1 MATTTI
7 CSVYFNKCGPA
18 RRVFSNN
25 TRDGEPTGGLTT
37 YEIEAAPRGEF
48 RTLKVHDAFQREYV
62 GNKVYMP
69 VPVPGGGKAIAHDI
83 VREFADGTLL
93 SAFGGPGVF
102 VCAGDEPT
110 PEELQAARAK
120 QARWCQALINQA
132 QGDWI
137 RGKRDHIHEG
147 SIFHKAAEYMGQ
159 VYEWMKPPEQIQSA
173 SCPYCGSQVPA
184 GVPVCA
190 TCGRTIDPVREKEIQ
205 AQLARLQ
212 DAQAKIEAEVRAENP
227 DAVLDEVK
235 PDAPAKAPLPPPA
248 KFGVPK
254 QHARV

>member
-1 MATTTI
+1 MATATI

-18 RRVFSNN
+18 RRNFGP
-25 TRDGEPTGGLTT
+25 TADGGSTV
-37 YEIEAAPRGEF
+37 YEIEAVPRGEY

-62 GNKVYMP
+62 GGRVYIG
-69 VPVPGGGKAIAHDI
+69 VPVPGGGKAIAHDV

-110 PEELQAARAK
+110 AEELKTARTK
-120 QARWCQALINQA
+120 QARWCRALINQA

-147 SIFHKAAEYMGQ
+147 SIFHRAAEFMGET
-159 VYEWMKPPEQIQSA
+159 YEWMKPPEQISPA
-173 SCPYCGSQVPA
+173 SCPYCGSQVPS

-205 AQLARLQ
+205 AQLAALN
-212 DAQAKIEAEVRAENP
+212 ASAAKIEAEVRAENP
-227 DAVLDEVK
+227 DAVLDEAK
-235 PDAPAKAPLPPPA
+235 PEPVAKAPMPPPA
-248 KFGVPK
+248 KLSVP
-254 QHARV
+254 QRAAR